1 MNADFARNLS
11 LLRREKKIS
20 QRKVA
25 AQLGISQALLS
36 HYENGVR
43 EPGLVFV
50 LAAADFYGV
59 SCDFL
64 LGRTL
69 SRDGT
74 TISAQELGD
83 VSQEK
88 GNVLQGS
95 VYVMLQKKLIVNSAA
110 LLMELSGKTGSRDLV
125 TYNSMYMSA
134 AIYRLYRYLHHAGGL
149 GDEKTFAEPYELVG
163 SACDVMMKKAEYE
176 LMELM
181 RSDALEAAP
190 SEEMRALLTSNPS
203 LQQSLNSL
211 LHSVSDQMAKECG
224 K

>member
-43 EPGLVFV
+43 EPGLDFV

-110 LLMELSGKTGSRDLV
+110 LLMELSSRPL
-125 TYNSMYMSA
+125 
-134 AIYRLYRYLHHAGGL
+134 RRRRQHA
-149 GDEKTFAEPYELVG
+149 
-163 SACDVMMKKAEYE
+163 
-176 LMELM
+176 
-181 RSDALEAAP
+181 R
-190 SEEMRALLTSNPS
+190 
-203 LQQSLNSL
+203 
-211 LHSVSDQMAKECG
+211 
-224 K
+224 